1 MRLMFG
7 LSRSPLVFKG
17 TIKHHLEWYEQDQPQ
32 TVLELKQSMYLDDV
46 IGRGDN
52 MESTKVFKENIV
64 KISMKLASSYINGT
78 PMLQNWRKRKTTH
91 K

>member
-1 MRLMFG
+1 
-7 LSRSPLVFKG
+7 
-17 TIKHHLEWYEQDQPQ
+17 
-32 TVLELKQSMYLDDV
+32 MYLDDV